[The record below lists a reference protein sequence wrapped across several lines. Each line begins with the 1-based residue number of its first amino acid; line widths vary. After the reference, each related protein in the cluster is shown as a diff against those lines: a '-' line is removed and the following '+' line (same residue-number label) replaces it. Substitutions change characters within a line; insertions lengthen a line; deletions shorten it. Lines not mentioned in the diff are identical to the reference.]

1 MLSLFY
7 VHQNEIMVLDLI
19 SPHVNASP
27 ESSFFSLE
35 WVKESVMMIG
45 LLGEGKFPEAARRVW
60 GFWVH
65 LGALVCT

>member
-1 MLSLFY
+1 
-7 VHQNEIMVLDLI
+7 MVLDLI
-19 SPHVNASP
+19 SPHVSAPP

-45 LLGEGKFPEAARRVW
+45 LLGEGKFPEAARGVW